1 MAYTVQCDYDQ
12 LNGIVQRFNDASESA
27 RNTYDKVSAQMEVLR
42 GGAWIGPNADKF
54 YEIMDNDWLPAMDRL
69 TKSMEKAA
77 EPSTRYRRSSRMPT
91 TRTSRTSPP
100 NSSRYPEHLIL

>member
-77 EPSTRYRRSSRMPT
+77 EAVDQVQKIIKDADDQNKSYFPT
-91 TRTSRTSPP
+91 
-100 NSSRYPEHLIL
+100 